1 GGLPSRRSEKG
12 LADDILANFS
22 DRSAAIVVTSCG
34 AGSLGVINADL
45 SASNIPSSSAFVPLM
60 SELVGRLMGTR
71 ADQSAINSGDA
82 MALYLPA
89 EAGAAVG
96 LALEPSENSGQLVE
110 EQAFVT
116 WKWNAAG
123 PPGVYQVKRG
133 GATVF

>member
-45 SASNIPSSSAFVPLM
+45 SASNIPSSSAFVPLL
-60 SELVGRLMGTR
+60 SELVGRLMGAR
-71 ADQSAINSGDA
+71 ADQSAINSGDP
-82 MALYLPA
+82 MAIFLPA
-89 EAGAAVG
+89 EAGQAAG
-96 LALEPSENSGQLVE
+96 LALDPPENSGQLTE

-116 WKWNAAG
+116 WRWNTTG
-123 PPGVYQVKRG
+123 PPGV
-133 GATVF
+133 